1 MYKIYC
7 HVLNERL
14 TKWVEANHVVL
25 DNQNGF
31 RSQRSTID
39 QIMSLVN
46 IIDIRKKIR
55 LPTFCAF
62 IDFKK
67 AYGYI
72 NRSILW
78 ERLQMAGVGGRMLSA
93 IQSLYTN
100 VISCVRINGM
110 FTDWFTQCTGLPT
123 VHCHQSS
130 LFINEL
136 AFKIQAIGKGIDVAN
151 EKVSILLY
159 ADDVVLLAEK

>member
-1 MYKIYC
+1 MMPSDWGKGIIHPIPKSSTADHRDPLSYRGITLANSMYKIYC

-14 TKWVEANHVVL
+14 TKWAEANHVVL

-46 IIDIRKKIR
+46 IIDTRKKNR

-67 AYGYI
+67 AYDYI

-78 ERLQMAGVGGRMLSA
+78 ERLRMVGVGGRMLSA

-110 FTDWFTQCTGLPT
+110 FTD
-123 VHCHQSS
+123 
-130 LFINEL
+130 
-136 AFKIQAIGKGIDVAN
+136 
-151 EKVSILLY
+151 
-159 ADDVVLLAEK
+159 